1 MPNATKR
8 GGAVGQAWKGQGKA
22 KKGVTVER
30 CLPSVLFDV
39 HDNCKSNAS
48 IIDERMKKKKKKS
61 V

>member
-1 MPNATKR
+1 ME
-8 GGAVGQAWKGQGKA
+8 GAS
-22 KKGVTVER
+22 KGVTVER

-48 IIDERMKKKKKKS
+48 IIDERMKKKKTKERIKMNIGF